1 MAPKK
6 VFWDSC
12 VFITLLSKW
21 KEREWID
28 KQQICKNCLQEAI
41 DGKVEIYISTVTIVE
56 VSKTHESNIP
66 PIPDEIRENII
77 RLIDQPFIKV
87 ISADLAR
94 AKEARARI
102 WEYSWL
108 KPADAI
114 HLACALHAKSDEI
127 FTYDGK
133 GTQKGLLDLN
143 GLIGTPPLT
152 IRHPYFEGNQPN
164 MFPQ

>member
-1 MAPKK
+1 MARK

-12 VFITLLSKW
+12 VFITLLSKHN
-21 KEREWID
+21 EQEWIN

-56 VSKTHESNIP
+56 VSKTKESTVP
-66 PIPDEIRENII
+66 PIPDEVKEKITK
-77 RLIDQPFIKV
+77 LIDQPFINV

-108 KPADAI
+108 KPQDAI
-114 HLACALHAKSDEI
+114 HLVCAH
-127 FTYDGK
+127 
-133 GTQKGLLDLN
+133 LN
-143 GLIGTPPLT
+143 P
-152 IRHPYFEGNQPN
+152 
-164 MFPQ
+164 